1 MSPPFAVIFDMD
13 GVLVNS
19 SDAVFHS
26 FQSVLSQSG
35 IQLPESER
43 KLSATLPLADQL
55 TRWHDQ
61 FGVSFDYSDF
71 NQKALSAELDILQSI
86 RLDSSLL
93 WLLRDLSSNNIPLAV
108 ATSSS
113 RGRAEKLLT
122 ILGIRSF
129 FLAVL
134 TSEDAPTKK
143 ELFQKASSC
152 MGLPPN
158 QCIVIE
164 DSPENIESARSL
176 NMKTIGFLSPPF
188 QKSDLQSAHS
198 IVESFSVLS
207 TQSLGELASSP
218 SSKLQ

>member
-1 MSPPFAVIFDMD
+1 MFPPFAVIFDMD
-13 GVLVNS
+13 GVLVQS
-19 SDAVFHS
+19 SDAVFQS

-35 IQLPESER
+35 ISLPDSEQP
-43 KLSATLPLADQL
+43 SATLPLRDQL

-71 NQKALSAELDILQSI
+71 NQKALSTELDILKNI

-93 WLLRDLSSNNIPLAV
+93 WLLRDLSSNNIPLAI

-113 RGRAEKLLT
+113 RERAEKLLS
-122 ILGIRSF
+122 ILGIRAF

-143 ELFQKASSC
+143 ELFQKISSC
-152 MGLPPN
+152 LGLPPN
-158 QCIVIE
+158 QCIVIAAAA
-164 DSPENIESARSL
+164 NIESARAL
-176 NMKTIGFLSPPF
+176 GMKTIGFLSPPF

-198 IVESFSVLS
+198 IVESFSTLS
-207 TQSLGELASSP
+207 TQSLGELVSP
-218 SSKLQ
+218 AAPPKVQ